1 MCRAYRRGYPT
12 VYANTPTQPAQGEE
26 DVEYNKI
33 LESGFTFKTAEVEAC
48 ERDVNTPADLEYLR
62 EKYASV
68 ALAENTAALDG
79 AHPKT
84 GEL

>member
-1 MCRAYRRGYPT
+1 MLFLTTCARAYRRGYPT
-12 VYANTPTQPAQGEE
+12 LYAATATQPAQSEE

-48 ERDVNTPADLEYLR
+48 ERDVNTAADLEYLR
-62 EKYASV
+62 RKYAS
-68 ALAENTAALDG
+68 TQ
-79 AHPKT
+79 